1 MSVGIKKIGLVKTF
15 ALLSLITFLITG
27 VILSYIVSRHIEK
40 DAINNKLKIIQ
51 FIISN
56 ITDDK
61 KSSLASLQNEL
72 INLNPSEYYIWNNKG
87 TLLLSSFAHSKNLQS
102 NNLYIES
109 DFPEIHKVLPKYKV
123 YKKNDLQIKFSTVNK
138 KDGLQYF
145 VLITFPFE
153 EIKSHIEMLNKNIF
167 ITLIGGLLL
176 LYFLLFEIINKAS
189 KKLVKQKEDVE
200 LKNEELVEVYKKL
213 NNSFNSTIQVITDAI
228 DARDSYTAGHS
239 NRVMSYSIAIGR
251 KLNMNEESIEQL
263 RLAALLHDIGKI
275 GISDEVLLKPD
286 KLSDNEYEIIKKHP
300 QIATNIL
307 KSVDAFNILLPSILH
322 HHERYDGRGY
332 PHNLSAE
339 DIPLNARI
347 ISVADTFDAMTS
359 NRPYRKALPFEKAIN
374 EIEANKEK
382 QFDPYIASVFIEIIK
397 KENF

>member
-51 FIISN
+51 FALNNFTNDESFF
-56 ITDDK
+56 TT
-61 KSSLASLQNEL
+61 SLQNRL
-72 INLNPSEYYIWNNKG
+72 IKMESSEYYIWDSKG
-87 TLLLSSFAHSKNLQS
+87 TLLLGSSINPKNIQTNISYVES
-102 NNLYIES
+102 N
-109 DFPEIHKVLPKYKV
+109 FPEIQKILPKYEINNENNLLVKFSKID
-123 YKKNDLQIKFSTVNK
+123 KKNNFQYYIMLVFPIK
-138 KDGLQYF
+138 
-145 VLITFPFE
+145 
-153 EIKSHIEMLNKNIF
+153 EIRDHIDMLNKNISV
-167 ITLIGGLLL
+167 ILIGGLLL
-176 LYFLLFEIINKAS
+176 LYFLLLGIISKAS

-397 KENF
+397 NENF